1 MMGQSVYILADTFFI
16 SVSSGA
22 DGLAVLVKTPGNAE
36 ALALCAPFTAEY
48 AIPEQ
53 GAMYYLCQN
62 GACQAPVTEFARL
75 RL

>member
-1 MMGQSVYILADTFFI
+1 MREPP
-16 SVSSGA
+16 A
-22 DGLAVLVKTPGNAE
+22 DGLAVLVKTTGNAE
-36 ALALCAPFTAEY
+36 ALAVCAPFTAEY